1 MSIVMQARAEQP
13 PTVADGSPAASGLA
27 LPVPGDLGAGL
38 PWWFGPGT
46 DSYAPSAGAD
56 VAGLVNIVAQA
67 EGMIAWLRAVQVAAA
82 DLMVTEV
89 ADTHGLE
96 PFEIYGPDASA
107 KHLDLVRS
115 VVTEELA
122 LATGIPEFDARARV
136 DFATADPEAVGHLT
150 QAMRDGACSWERA
163 RRVTERTAGQPA
175 VIVNEV
181 ARRALAPGRDN
192 EVVTWKLFCRRLSR
206 AVTSLTDT
214 TAARTAARKT
224 RDVRAWLDEN
234 GSGCG
239 VFQVTGT
246 GERITGAAER
256 VDTIARTLRRSGDA
270 RTLGQLRSDIA
281 LDLLMRGELAQYA
294 GAAPPVRLSVTVSL
308 ATLVGAADAPG
319 EHRLGPI
326 TPQVV
331 RELACAE
338 GTTLARIVTDPLTGA
353 AIDATTDSYR
363 PTAAMRRFI
372 EARDHTCRAPGCTS
386 PAERCDLDHCV
397 DWPVGSTTTG
407 NLSAKHRRHHEY
419 KTRRWWH
426 THQDASGVIRW
437 RTLARKYTTYPHDYD
452 EDLAA
457 EIDLINEAHE
467 HRTSGI
473 NDAHEHRV
481 QAVGTHPS
489 LNTEADGC
497 SRDAARADGDVWDD
511 VWDDLNGRGG
521 YRGAPASPQRSPH
534 RLPAGAWERIQLYR
548 RHTERCGASV
558 HDACRG
564 AWQWG
569 HAGCPDQLIPEHMSP
584 AQVDRRVDE
593 LTDKNV
599 LAAALGLHLD
609 DVTPVVPGSHRIA
622 PQSARAGT
630 FRATWRELRNWARA
644 ENAELVR
651 LLAADHPAHLL
662 TGDHPERASRSGERV
677 ADQAGERPESIECPT
692 YARVGGRGGDEI
704 GVRNGG
710 GAGVRTSDRT
720 GSTEAAAPPR
730 AARSVRPGTSAAA
743 EFPEPFPEPPF

>member
-1 MSIVMQARAEQP
+1 MQARTEQP
-13 PTVADGSPAASGLA
+13 PAVADGSFEVGGLA
-27 LPVPGDLGAGL
+27 LPAPGDLGAGL
-38 PWWFGPGT
+38 PWWFGPSA
-46 DSYAPSAGAD
+46 DPYAPSVGAD
-56 VAGLVNIVAQA
+56 VAGLVNVAAQA
-67 EGMIAWLRAVQVAAA
+67 EKMIAWLRAVQTAAA

-107 KHLDLVRS
+107 KHRDLVRS

-122 LATGIPEFDARARV
+122 LATGVPEFDARARV

-163 RRVTERTAGQPA
+163 RRVMERTAGQPA
-175 VIVNEV
+175 VIVNEI

-214 TAARTAARKT
+214 TAARTAARNA
-224 RDVRAWLDEN
+224 RDARAWLDEN

-256 VDTIARTLRRSGDA
+256 IDTIARTLRRSGDA
-270 RTLGQLRSDIA
+270 RPLGQLRSDVA
-281 LDLLMRGELAQYA
+281 LDLLMCGELAQYA

-326 TPQVV
+326 APQVV

-338 GTTLARIVTDPLTGA
+338 GTTLARIVIDPLTGA

-386 PAERCDLDHCV
+386 PAERCDLDHSV
-397 DWPVGSTTTG
+397 DWPVGSTSTG

-426 THQDASGVIRW
+426 TRQDASGVIRW
-437 RTLARKYTTYPHDYD
+437 RTLAREYTTYPHDYD

-457 EIDLINEAHE
+457 EIHLINEAHE
-467 HRTSGI
+467 HRIPVAGM
-473 NDAHEHRV
+473 N
-481 QAVGTHPS
+481 PS
-489 LNTEADGC
+489 LNTRSGECLPGD
-497 SRDAARADGDVWDD
+497 ARALDD
-511 VWDDLNGRGG
+511 VRDDLDGRGG
-521 YRGAPASPQRSPH
+521 YRSAAASPQRSPH
-534 RLPAGAWERIQLYR
+534 RVPASAWDRIQLYR

-558 HDACRG
+558 HDACRD

-569 HAGCPDQLIPEHMSP
+569 HAGCPDHLIPEHMSP
-584 AQVDRRVDE
+584 AQVDREVEE
-593 LTDKNV
+593 LTDKNA

-609 DVTPVVPGSHRIA
+609 DVTPVVPGSYRTA
-622 PQSARAGT
+622 PQSTRTET
-630 FRATWRELRNWARA
+630 FRASWRELRNWTRA
-644 ENAELVR
+644 ENAELAR
-651 LLAADHPAHLL
+651 LLTA
-662 TGDHPERASRSGERV
+662 GHPERAPRPEERV
-677 ADQAGERPESIECPT
+677 VEQPESIARPT
-692 YARVGGRGGDEI
+692 YAQVGGRGGVETGD
-704 GVRNGG
+704 GSSG
-710 GAGVRTSDRT
+710 GADAPTSDGT
-720 GSTEAAAPPR
+720 GSTEAVTPHC
-730 AARSVRPGTSAAA
+730 AARSVRPGKPAVV
-743 EFPEPFPEPPF
+743 EYPEPPF